1 MRQVTATGQTVD
13 EAIQSALKQLN
24 ITEDQA
30 SIEIIDEGKKKD
42 YSVYSDQSLRLLRL

>member
-30 SIEIIDEGKKKD
+30 SIEIIDEGKKRITRFIRIKACD
-42 YSVYSDQSLRLLRL
+42 C